1 MVFIF
6 CSCCARSLCGQPPFS
21 FKEIQNHLKSV
32 TSVVIMAPTIG
43 EPIDKATLS
52 LHNLSDVEQATSL
65 SDLLGLSPAKN
76 EAGIGK
82 MSSVKT
88 LQVIN
93 FCLKTQKTE

>member
-1 MVFIF
+1 
-6 CSCCARSLCGQPPFS
+6 
-21 FKEIQNHLKSV
+21 
-32 TSVVIMAPTIG
+32 MAPTIG

-88 LQVIN
+88 LQVI
-93 FCLKTQKTE
+93 